1 MKRISILTTCVVG
14 ALLNANAFT
23 HAYTLKA
30 DTLTNDSAAV
40 DTVAIDSAEI
50 NRPRF
55 TTMIEVPTTP
65 IKDQSRS
72 GTCWDYS
79 TLSYFES
86 EILKKTNKEYNLSEM
101 FIANKNY
108 MDRAVMKV
116 RLHGDCQFSQ
126 GGSAHDVLYT
136 IMEHGICPEEAM
148 ALPGTMYG
156 DTLNNFSEFFLVMT
170 PYVQALSTST
180 SKRLTPAWKKGLQ
193 GIIDA
198 YLGKTPESFTYEGKT
213 YTPKSFAE
221 SLGLDWND
229 YVSITSYTHHPF
241 YTAFPL
247 EIQDNWRQG
256 LSWNVP
262 MEDISRIID
271 YALENGYTVA
281 WGGDVS
287 DDGFTRDGLAILADI
302 QKVQDNNGSDMAKW
316 LKLTASEKKDK
327 LQKLGVNVPELTP
340 SQEKRQ
346 EEYDNWEL
354 TDDHGMHIYGKAVD
368 QNGREYYKVKNSWG
382 ETGRYD
388 GIWYMSKNY
397 IVGKLM
403 DFMINKNALP
413 KDIRK
418 KLGL

>member
-1 MKRISILTTCVVG
+1 MNIKFFLISLAGFVTNSYATEY
-14 ALLNANAFT
+14 N
-23 HAYTLKA
+23 
-30 DTLTNDSAAV
+30 DTLVTDSSAIDTVSIDSAA
-40 DTVAIDSAEI
+40 I
-50 NRPRF
+50 NRPSF
-55 TTMIEVPTTP
+55 TTIIEVPITS

-79 TLSYFES
+79 TISFFES
-86 EILKKTNKEYNLSEM
+86 EILKKTNKVYDLSEM
-101 FIANKNY
+101 FVANKNY
-108 MDRAVMKV
+108 MERAVMKV

-136 IMEHGICPEEAM
+136 IMKHGICPEEAM

-193 GIIDA
+193 GVIDA
-198 YLGKTPESFTYEGKT
+198 YLGTTPESFTYEGKT

-262 MEDISRIID
+262 MDDISRIID

-287 DDGFTRDGLAILADI
+287 EDGFTRDGLAILADI
-302 QKVQDNNGSDMAKW
+302 QKVQDSDGSDMAKW
-316 LKLTASEKKDK
+316 LKLTAAEKKEK
-327 LQKLGVNVPELTP
+327 LQKLGVNIPELTP

-354 TDDHGMHIYGKAVD
+354 TDDHGMHIYGKATD
-368 QNGREYYKVKNSWG
+368 QYGKEYYMVKNSWG
-382 ETGRYD
+382 EHGDYK

-397 IVGKLM
+397 IVAKLM

-418 KLGL
+418 KLGI